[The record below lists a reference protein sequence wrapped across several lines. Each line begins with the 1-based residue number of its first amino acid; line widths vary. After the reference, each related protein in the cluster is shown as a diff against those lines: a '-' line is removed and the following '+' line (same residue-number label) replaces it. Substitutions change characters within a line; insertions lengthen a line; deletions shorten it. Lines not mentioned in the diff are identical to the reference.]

1 MRLGMNGPTRISPKE
16 ASEKLA
22 EGWTYVDVRT
32 TEEFES
38 GHPLG
43 AVNVPLMHA
52 GPAGMTPNADF
63 VPVMS
68 AAFPKDSKIVVG
80 CKAGGRSLR
89 AAQML
94 LAEGFSNV
102 LDQRA
107 GWDGARSPFGE
118 LEPGWSRV
126 GLPAGT
132 GQPSGHSWQDM
143 KKKASGAG
151 NGKG

>member
-1 MRLGMNGPTRISPKE
+1 MNGPTRISPKE

-38 GHPLG
+38 GHPQG
-43 AVNVPLMHA
+43 AVNVPLMLAA
-52 GPAGMTPNADF
+52 GGGMSPNADF
-63 VPVMS
+63 MRVMT
-68 AAFPKDSKIVVG
+68 AAFAKDAKIVVG

-94 LAEGFSNV
+94 LADGFTSV

-107 GWDGARSPFGE
+107 GWDGARGPFGDVS
-118 LEPGWSRV
+118 EPGWSRV
-126 GLPAGT
+126 GLPSGA
-132 GQPSGHSWQDM
+132 GQPSGRSWEDM
-143 KKKASGAG
+143 KKKVR
-151 NGKG
+151 